1 MLAGPGEA
9 APTAVAG
16 GGLLSA
22 AAALCAEGA
31 AGAPCG
37 EGHGGEASGAA
48 DAGLSV
54 YHSVELSGGKRW
66 ENHGKIGRR
75 LMKTRA
81 KTFSAWSV
89 YTAELCP

>member
-1 MLAGPGEA
+1 M
-9 APTAVAG
+9 AG